1 MDEDLPRNHYYLYA
15 MKTIYAYIKVCA
27 VVAVTLGVYAVFI
40 TGYGVLRLFNVPVDQ
55 WRNSCLTTWGKLAA
69 KSLSIQVKVEGEIP
83 APPFFLVS
91 NHLSYV
97 DIIVLFSQLKTT
109 FVAKAE
115 VASWPVLGFIAR
127 TIGIVFIDRKLR
139 SDVTRVNQEIS
150 NSVTR
155 HRGLTLFPE
164 GTTSPG
170 AEILPFRASLLEYP
184 ASSEL
189 GAHYCAL
196 SYSTGQENDTAHITV
211 SWWGD
216 SQLNDHIIKLA
227 KQDVIY
233 ATIRFGD
240 SVIHK
245 SDRKNLS
252 KKLHKKVSKLFI
264 PMCNSQEV
272 EFKPIQF

>member
-1 MDEDLPRNHYYLYA
+1 MDEDLALNHYYLCA

-27 VVAVTLGVYAVFI
+27 VVAVTLGVYSVFI
-40 TGYGVLRLFNVPVDQ
+40 TGYGVLRLFNKPVDH
-55 WRNSCLTTWGKLAA
+55 WRNNCLTTWGKLAA
-69 KSLSIQVKVEGEIP
+69 KSLSIQIKVEGETP
-83 APPFFLVS
+83 EPPFFLVC

-97 DIIVLFSQLKTT
+97 DIIVLFSQLETT

-115 VASWPVLGFIAR
+115 VAKWPVLGFIAR
-127 TIGIVFIDRKLR
+127 TIGIVFINRKLR

-150 NSVTR
+150 NSVTS

-184 ASSEL
+184 ASSKL

-196 SYSTGQENDTAHITV
+196 SYSTGPDDDSAYTTV

-227 KQDVIY
+227 KQSSIY
-233 ATIRFGD
+233 ATIRFGYD
-240 SVIHK
+240 VIHEN
-245 SDRKNLS
+245 DRKKLS
-252 KKLHKKVSKLFI
+252 KKLHKKVSKIFI
-264 PMCNSQEV
+264 PMCNSSEV
-272 EFKPIQF
+272 EFEPIQF